1 MLSTGNHSSMTLNT
15 SLFIIHP
22 TKNKNCL
29 NFWSWVQLMCHQAQA
44 DWPWL
49 ASWHVQVFPLFLW
62 LPFLFQQ
69 LSHFLLV
76 TSLAEGARLMVH
88 EREKKTFQMWVPPHF
103 CRILCQWVEHSL
115 SWQHVN
121 SRAVQHG
128 PLPTANLPLSSLLQ
142 SHSFVSSLL
151 GCISLLVKLLLPFLG
166 LLTGLL
172 TLVSTCKSRMKNVKT
187 SPLRPEVFYLL
198 CVIALVTLKV
208 VPTWSSDSGFNHDAG
223 FSVTS
228 THLHQCTAINS
239 LNLRCKKYVQ

>member
-1 MLSTGNHSSMTLNT
+1 MRTRHHCFYCPSYPTSQNHLLLENSVSLTG
-15 SLFIIHP
+15 P
-22 TKNKNCL
+22 D
-29 NFWSWVQLMCHQAQA
+29 WSYLG
-44 DWPWL
+44 D
-49 ASWHVQVFPLFLW
+49 
-62 LPFLFQQ
+62 
-69 LSHFLLV
+69 
-76 TSLAEGARLMVH
+76 
-88 EREKKTFQMWVPPHF
+88 REKHSGKYVKHMGTTTL
-103 CRILCQWVEHSL
+103 CRIFLYHCVEHSL

-121 SRAVQHG
+121 SRDVQHG

-187 SPLRPEVFYLL
+187 SPLPPEVFYLL